1 MKRLMSLF
9 AVASLAVGG
18 LVLAGCDSSSENLPP
33 NERGAYAGGNGAF
46 GESPVN
52 PGVYSSDS
60 GSQSTTQPSQ
70 NTAHSD
76 LGY

>member
-1 MKRLMSLF
+1 MKRLMSF
-9 AVASLAVGG
+9 AAAASLAVGG
-18 LVLAGCDSSSENLPP
+18 VVLAGCESSNENLPP

-52 PGVYSSDS
+52 PGVYTSGN

-70 NTAHSD
+70 NTAHADS
-76 LGY
+76 GY